1 MVDFETRV
9 TPNETVVI
17 KLNGQLDK
25 PSCHY
30 VFDNVD
36 DILDA
41 GRKLVVI
48 DCDDLDDVSGD
59 AFEMLLR
66 CRSRVRRRG
75 SQIVLA
81 GIQNDFA
88 RFLAWLN
95 IDRIFNIYPTA
106 HRAVH
111 ALETRFQLAKV

>member
-9 TPNETVVI
+9 TPNDTVVI
-17 KLNGQLDK
+17 RLNGQLDA

-36 DILDA
+36 DILNT
-41 GRKLVVI
+41 GRKLIVI
-48 DCDDLDDVSGD
+48 DCDDLDHVSGN
-59 AFEMLLR
+59 AFEMLIK
-66 CRSRVRRRG
+66 CRSRVHRKG

-88 RFLAWLN
+88 RLLAWLN
-95 IDRIFNIYPTA
+95 FDRIFNIYPTA
-106 HRAVH
+106 RRAIDE
-111 ALETRFQLAKV
+111 LESRYQLAKI

>member
-17 KLNGQLDK
+17 KLNGQLDM

-36 DILDA
+36 DFLNA
-41 GRKLVVI
+41 GRKLIVI

-59 AFEMLLR
+59 AFEMLIK
-66 CRSRVRRRG
+66 CRSRVHRKG

-88 RFLAWLN
+88 RFLSWLN
-95 IDRIFNIYPTA
+95 FDRIFNIYPTA
-106 HRAVH
+106 QRAVN
-111 ALETRFQLAKV
+111 ALETRYQLANI